1 MANLAQVLGQL
12 RDERNSVK
20 KELDRLDKAIS
31 AVSKLLNGSP
41 APAPVKKAPGRR
53 RRLSAAARKR
63 ISDAQ
68 KARWAKA
75 KKQQK
80 AA

>member
-20 KELDRLDKAIS
+20 KELDRLEKAIS

-41 APAPVKKAPGRR
+41 APAPAKKAPGRR